1 MKHASQLHV
10 CKNSATQG
18 KPLVAVNPPRL
29 DGRQQSALGQRRRRY
44 CCSRS
49 PSNHRAEC
57 GSRHRLR
64 LKLEFCCKSESSR
77 NDASKILCL
86 RLCAFGRSIQ
96 FSQVSFTILISA
108 TLSYCTGISLASCL
122 KSLAERAGLII
133 NRGHGQ
139 RLIGSKLPII
149 GSSVSLYYLF
159 RYIPNTQSDHF
170 NAKEQPNTAFS
181 LRCINMSLS
190 QVPEGTQ
197 KLDLRRS

>member
-139 RLIGSKLPII
+139 RLSGSKLPII
-149 GSSVSLYYLF
+149 GSSVSLSELDNSKDSYF
-159 RYIPNTQSDHF
+159 EPKPCHTITSSVTFPTRRVTTSMRKNSRI
-170 NAKEQPNTAFS
+170 QPF
-181 LRCINMSLS
+181 LS
-190 QVPEGTQ
+190 GV
-197 KLDLRRS
+197 